1 MTFFF
6 IRLLM
11 CGHLRLQQ
19 LLRLAAYQHRPP
31 AVQPLAPGYF
41 LPGTIHLG
49 VSSAIISGVKFG
61 NNRTAGNFLI
71 LVADIALTTAGPIG
85 GIASG
90 LLETL
95 GAKDAIGAALDERL
109 EYDNFISQTNQNK
122 AKR

>member
-1 MTFFF
+1 MCKSYIPYEASSFER
-6 IRLLM
+6 RLAS
-11 CGHLRLQQ
+11 QTEQ
-19 LLRLAAYQHRPP
+19 ALRLAKWA
-31 AVQPLAPGYF
+31 GYV
-41 LPGTIHLG
+41 GKGLG
-49 VSSAIISGVKFG
+49 VSSAIISGVKFA

-90 LLETL
+90 LLEAS

-122 AKR
+122 AKL